1 MAATT
6 VTTRAVKG
14 SALSHTE
21 ADTNWNNLNNVG
33 VGVGH
38 ISMWPTLTLPDATWL
53 ECAGQSVTTAAYPDL
68 FDIIGYEYGGSGA
81 NFNLP
86 DYRGVFLRGWD
97 HGAGVDPNAATR
109 TARGDGTTGD
119 AIGTEQDD
127 AAEAHY
133 HTIANGDGTTGGLN
147 SGNYLASN
155 NSGQWF
161 GYTLAGSG
169 STPSIGRTSSTTGS
183 ETRPKNVN
191 IMFIIKALL

>member
-38 ISMWPTLTLPDATWL
+38 ISIWPTDTLPDATWL
-53 ECAGQSVTTAAYPDL
+53 FCRGGSYAVASYPDL
-68 FDIIGYEYGGSGA
+68 FDEIGYMYGGSGA
-81 NFNLP
+81 NFNVP
-86 DYRGVFLRGWD
+86 DFRGMFIRGKD
-97 HGAGVDPNAATR
+97 DGAGVDLDAASR
-109 TARGDGTTGD
+109 TDRGDGTTGD
-119 AIGTEQDD
+119 NVGTNQED
-127 AAEAHY
+127 AAQAHY

-183 ETRPKNVN
+183 ETRPIN
-191 IMFIIKALL
+191 ISMNFIIKALL